1 MFIDFS
7 IFVNKYLDS
16 ENEIIMR
23 EFVATIING
32 INQSKINK
40 YRFDFAN
47 FYRLKFQAL
56 EAFQI
61 YNKKEISE
69 QME

>member
-1 MFIDFS
+1 MKQ
-7 IFVNKYLDS
+7 FV
-16 ENEIIMR
+16 
-23 EFVATIING
+23 VTIIIG

-40 YRFDFAN
+40 SKFDFAC